1 MTQAPEEFS
10 GRLAEGKDWR
20 EIVAWVSDLPPM
32 PHVAQKA
39 LKLVEDP
46 SCSAPELAKVL
57 TADAALAARVL
68 KIANSAMFARQ
79 REITTLN
86 QAIMLI
92 GLKALKGVVV
102 AATLRQMTSG
112 QSKLEQLIWENSMF
126 SAMIASKVAIAL
138 KFRWHE
144 EVFLLSLLHTLG
156 QIVLISQKAT
166 SELYGNVLKQI
177 QVSGVDY
184 VSAEQQ
190 VLGFAHPL
198 IGALVAKKWN
208 FPGETCQVILHYRD
222 PVESLESDVEKQI
235 AVVQLADAVS
245 HSAKVGSPDGYPDQS
260 QLIARLCGLLKLES
274 EVLSKIVE
282 DVKAQFEKERSLYF
296 S

>member
-1 MTQAPEEFS
+1 MTQPPEEFS

-32 PHVAQKA
+32 SHVAQKA

-57 TADAALAARVL
+57 TTDAALAARVL

-126 SAMIASKVAIAL
+126 SAMVASKVASLI
-138 KFRWHE
+138 KVRWHE

-156 QIVLISQKAT
+156 QIVLISQKTT
-166 SELYGNVLKQI
+166 SELYSNVIKQI
-177 QVSGVDY
+177 EASGVDY

-222 PVESLESDVEKQI
+222 PVDSVDSDVEKQI
-235 AVVQLADAVS
+235 AVVQLADAIAHTS
-245 HSAKVGSPDGYPDQS
+245 KIGSPDGYPDQS
-260 QLIARLCGLLKLES
+260 ALVKRICTFLKIDEAQITKLIDDAKVQFES
-274 EVLSKIVE
+274 ER
-282 DVKAQFEKERSLYF
+282 ALY
-296 S
+296 SS

>member
-1 MTQAPEEFS
+1 MTQPPEEFS

-32 PHVAQKA
+32 SHVAQKA
-39 LKLVEDP
+39 LRLVEDP

-57 TADAALAARVL
+57 TTDAALAARVL

-126 SAMIASKVAIAL
+126 SAMVASKVANLI
-138 KFRWHE
+138 KVRWHE

-156 QIVLISQKAT
+156 QIVLISQKTT
-166 SELYGNVLKQI
+166 SELYSKVIKQI
-177 QVSGVDY
+177 EATKVDY

-190 VLGFAHPL
+190 ILGFAHPL

-222 PVESLESDVEKQI
+222 PVETVDSDVEKQI
-235 AVVQLADAVS
+235 AVVQLADALAHTS
-245 HSAKVGSPDGYPDQS
+245 KIGSPDGYPDQNPLVKRIS
-260 QLIARLCGLLKLES
+260 TLLKIEEAQLNKLIDDAK
-274 EVLSKIVE
+274 V
-282 DVKAQFEKERSLYF
+282 QFENERALY
-296 S
+296 SS